1 MYVTIDQTDYTV
13 LHDLAFAPETDF
25 TGNTVPINEFSVVIV
40 TTDDISIGQYA
51 ELHDDLDNLWAQYC
65 ITYAER
71 ASTDSVL
78 IKARSDLAI
87 LDGVTLP
94 AVMYSAEPIGDL
106 LDSIMIRNVGTGL
119 TATVAYSLDSSFSGT
134 TITGFCPEQT
144 ARERLQWVCFVI
156 GAYVKTFFN
165 DEIEILPIDATT
177 VLVPISKTFFK
188 PAINYSDHVTGVK
201 VTGYTFTQG
210 TPQTTDEY
218 VTDGTNYYI
227 VTKQEYTLAN
237 SLAPAA
243 AADNVVTVDGV
254 YLVNSGNVSG
264 ILTHLAALYFK
275 RTEVEL
281 DVIDNAEYLPGDK
294 LTVYADVDLL
304 LSGFTKSCEFA
315 FGVQARAK
323 MVLTAAES
331 MTGATLSIVYTW
343 GSTELARE
351 DYFLPVGY
359 SYSITTRY
367 LDAAMNGHR
376 YIFRPTTATIS
387 GTVSSDGAAETVV
400 CEIALDL
407 HQSILHVISV
417 DEVTEETDQTT
428 GEVTGVIA

>member
-13 LHDLAFAPETDF
+13 LHDLAFSPETDF
-25 TGNTVPINEFSVVIV
+25 TGDTVPINEFSVQIV
-40 TTDDISIGQYA
+40 TTDDITIGQYA
-51 ELHDDLDNLWAQYC
+51 ELHDDLDNLWAKYW

-71 ASTDSVL
+71 ASADSVL
-78 IKARSDLAI
+78 IKARSDIAI

-94 AVMYSAEPIGDL
+94 ATMYTAEPIGDL
-106 LDSIMIRNVGTGL
+106 LDSIMIRNVGAGL
-119 TATVAYSLDSSFSGT
+119 TGTVAYSLDGSFSST
-134 TITGFCPEQT
+134 TLTGFCPEQS

-165 DEIEILPIDATT
+165 DEIEILPIDSTT
-177 VLVPISKTFFK
+177 VLVPIWKTFFK
-188 PAINYSDHVTGVK
+188 PTINYSDHVTGVK
-201 VTGYTFTQG
+201 VTGYSFAQG

-281 DVIDNAEYLPGDK
+281 DVIDNAEYIPGDK
-294 LTVYADVDLL
+294 LTVYADVDML
-304 LSGFTKSCEFA
+304 LSGFAKSCEFA

-323 MVLTAAES
+323 MVLTASES
-331 MTGATLSIVYTW
+331 VTGAKLTIVYTW
-343 GSTELARE
+343 NSTELDRE
-351 DYFLPVGY
+351 EYFLPAGY

-367 LDAAMNGHR
+367 LDATMNGHR
-376 YIFRPTTATIS
+376 YVFRPTTATIS
-387 GTVSSDGAAETVV
+387 GTMPSAGTTETVT
-400 CEIALDL
+400 CEVALDL
-407 HQSILHVISV
+407 HQGILHVISV
-417 DEVTEETDQTT
+417 DEVTVDSS
-428 GEVTGVIA
+428 GDDAIGVIA